1 MQNDK
6 IWKEVKKWSLKNFLQ
21 VNMTAVFADQYDDTE
36 GDGLNIFAPLRSF
49 EKNDY
54 FSFEKKIKVINF

>member
-49 EKNDY
+49 EKNN
-54 FSFEKKIKVINF
+54 SSL